1 METALSGTVS
11 QPAAGVTPRLA
22 VSHVSYNY
30 GAVPAVQDFSL
41 VLAAGEFVCLLGPS
55 GCGKSTA
62 LRLIAGL
69 ELPAHGQIFIN
80 GVEVAGPGVFVPPE
94 HRNVGLM
101 FQDFALFP
109 HLTVLQNVTF
119 GLTHLPKAVRAE
131 VAIAALESV
140 GMARSAPLYPHTLSG
155 GEQQRVALAR
165 ALAPRPSIMLL
176 DEPFSGLDRHMREE
190 VREHTVA
197 ALASSGAA
205 VLIVTHDPE
214 EAMLLGNRIAMM
226 RAGRLVQIGPP
237 EQLYFHPADAE
248 VAEFFSNINR
258 FHGIVKAGC
267 VETPF
272 GKITAPGVGDG
283 AGAEIFVRPEQ
294 LQLCP
299 SSSANSA
306 MARVVR
312 SIPLGPDRILE
323 LDLEEGNVRLR
334 ARVPL
339 HAAPAL
345 GTATGVRID
354 PAAALVF
361 PCRCGNEGKAASHA

>member
-1 METALSGTVS
+1 MS
-11 QPAAGVTPRLA
+11 QKAAGVAPRLA
-22 VSHVSYNY
+22 MSHVSYNY

-41 VLAAGEFVCLLGPS
+41 ALAAGEFVCLLGPS

-69 ELPAHGQIFIN
+69 ERPTNGQIFIN

-94 HRNVGLM
+94 QRNVGLV

-109 HLTVLQNVTF
+109 HLTVQQNVTF
-119 GLTHLPKAVRAE
+119 GLTHLPRAVRAE
-131 VAIAALESV
+131 VAMATLESV
-140 GMARSAPLYPHTLSG
+140 GMAKSAPLYPHTLSG

-176 DEPFSGLDRHMREE
+176 DEPFSGLDRHMRDE

-214 EAMLLGNRIAMM
+214 EAMLLGNRVAMM
-226 RAGRLVQIGPP
+226 RAGRLIQVGPP
-237 EQLYFHPADAE
+237 DQLYFHPADAE
-248 VAEFFSNINR
+248 VTEFFSNINL
-258 FHGIVKAGC
+258 FHGIVKAGY
-267 VETPF
+267 VNTPF
-272 GKITAPGVGDG
+272 GQIAAPGVSDG
-283 AGAEIFVRPEQ
+283 AGAEILVRPEQ
-294 LQLCP
+294 LLLCP
-299 SSSANSA
+299 SNTANST

-323 LDLEEGNVRLR
+323 LDLGDNNVRLR

-339 HAAPAL
+339 HAAPAV
-345 GTATGVRID
+345 GSATGIRID
-354 PAAALVF
+354 PANALVF
-361 PCRCGNEGKAASHA
+361 PCRCGAEGKTASHA